1 MIFFTLPRFICAII
15 ATLLALPVGVGD
27 ALAHASNRGHVLLL
41 PTGHYLVGG
50 AIAVA
55 ASFLVLALLPP
66 APFAQFLE
74 RRKPILRPR
83 FDGKAASST
92 LSFLLFV
99 ALVYAG
105 FNGSR
110 DPLANPLPLVVWT
123 LLWVAMTLLQ
133 GIIGNIWAW
142 LNPWYGPWRFMVR
155 LGAKSDGY
163 IRLPASIGYKPAF
176 LLFLCFAWFELVHV
190 APDDPAILAS
200 AAMTYWLFTFAGVC
214 LSGYQPWTERM
225 EFLSIFFGMIA
236 RISPFSAKPF
246 GNGSVVWVGWPG
258 NKLVR
263 AKPLPLSGVAF
274 LLLVLSSVSFD
285 GFMHTFTWMSLI
297 GVNPLEFPGRS
308 AVILPGT
315 VGLVAMFMV
324 LAGLFFSAVW
334 IGEQLVGSRGW
345 RRAAGLLVW
354 SIVPIS
360 LAYHFAHYLT
370 ALLVDGQ
377 YAIAAFSDPFFLG
390 WNLFGTAIEHVQA
403 GIILGADAA
412 WYIWNA
418 QAAAIVLGHV
428 LAVAIAHL
436 AAWRLHGSAR
446 KAAISQIPMAL
457 LMIGYTVFGLW
468 LLSTPS
474 IG

>member
-1 MIFFTLPRFICAII
+1 
-15 ATLLALPVGVGD
+15 
-27 ALAHASNRGHVLLL
+27 
-41 PTGHYLVGG
+41 
-50 AIAVA
+50 
-55 ASFLVLALLPP
+55 
-66 APFAQFLE
+66 
-74 RRKPILRPR
+74 
-83 FDGKAASST
+83 
-92 LSFLLFV
+92 
-99 ALVYAG
+99 
-105 FNGSR
+105 
-110 DPLANPLPLVVWT
+110 
-123 LLWVAMTLLQ
+123 
-133 GIIGNIWAW
+133 
-142 LNPWYGPWRFMVR
+142 
-155 LGAKSDGY
+155 
-163 IRLPASIGYKPAF
+163 
-176 LLFLCFAWFELVHV
+176 
-190 APDDPAILAS
+190 S
-200 AAMTYWLFTFAGVC
+200 AAMTYWLFTFAGLC
-214 LSGYQPWTERM
+214 LFGYQSWTERM

-236 RISPFSAKPF
+236 LISPFSAKPF
-246 GNGSVVWVGWPG
+246 GNGNVVWVGWPG
-258 NKLVR
+258 HKLVR
-263 AKPLPLSGVAF
+263 ARPLALSGVAF

-308 AVILPGT
+308 AVVLPGT
-315 VGLVAMFMV
+315 VGLVVMFMV

-334 IGEQLVGSRGW
+334 IGEKLVGSRDW

-412 WYIWNA
+412 WYIWYA

-428 LAVAIAHL
+428 LSVAIAHL
-436 AAWRLHGSAR
+436 VAWRLHGSVR
-446 KAAISQIPMAL
+446 KAAISQISMAI
-457 LMIGYTVFGLW
+457 LMIGYIVFGLW